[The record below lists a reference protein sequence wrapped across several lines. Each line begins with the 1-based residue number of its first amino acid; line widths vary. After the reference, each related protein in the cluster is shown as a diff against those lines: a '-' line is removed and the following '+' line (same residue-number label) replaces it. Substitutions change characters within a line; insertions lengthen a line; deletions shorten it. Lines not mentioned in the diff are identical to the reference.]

1 MGHLML
7 RKTMEVLGLFTPTR
21 RELGVL
27 EAADLLKR
35 PKSTVSRWLSA
46 MEDAGFL
53 DRDGAS
59 GRYRIGMR
67 LAAVGELAKQS
78 TSVQR
83 EALPRLQELTR
94 ATGETSN
101 LVVLSGTA
109 AVNVEMVESPR
120 PIKHVGW
127 LGRVLPLHATAAGK
141 ALMAWRPAED
151 LDDYLTTP
159 LQRFTE
165 ATITDLEEYREE
177 LERTREVGYAVAWGE
192 MEADLLGV
200 AAPVRDHTGKV
211 VGVLTISAPLSRT
224 PLRQLPALGQQI
236 KQAADSLSYGLGFS
250 GTP

>member
-1 MGHLML
+1 ML
-7 RKTMEVLGLFTPTR
+7 RKTMEVLSLFTPAR

-27 EAADLLKR
+27 EAAQLMQR

-53 DRDGAS
+53 DRDPATS
-59 GRYRIGMR
+59 RYRVAMR

-83 EALPRLQELTR
+83 EALRHLRDLTE

-101 LVVLSGTA
+101 LVVLSGSA

-120 PIKHVGW
+120 PVKHVGW

-141 ALMAWRPAED
+141 ALMAWGPEEVVD
-151 LDDYLTTP
+151 EYLKPP

-165 ATITDLEEYREE
+165 ATILDLDEYREE
-177 LERTREVGYAVAWGE
+177 LDRSRTSGFAVAWGE
-192 MEADLLGV
+192 MEPDLVGV
-200 AAPVRDHTGKV
+200 AAPVRDHAGRV
-211 VGVLTISAPLSRT
+211 VGALTISAPLSRT
-224 PLRQLPALGQQI
+224 PLRELPHLGRSV
-236 KQAADSLSYGLGFS
+236 KHAADSLSASLGYS
-250 GTP
+250 GSS